1 LSPQFFSCTH
11 VAAVVK
17 YWKLIHSRRVS
28 SVMDDFK
35 ESDALWE
42 LLGRAR
48 RAKASPYFARKVL
61 SAIREEKQPRFSVAA
76 LLRWVIPAA
85 ACAALLIGWSAYQHE
100 QQDAFNAY
108 FDSAADLQSLI
119 ASEDVSLWLEERPL

>member
-1 LSPQFFSCTH
+1 
-11 VAAVVK
+11 
-17 YWKLIHSRRVS
+17 
-28 SVMDDFK
+28 MDDFK
-35 ESDALWE
+35 EHDPLWD

-48 RAKASPYFARKVL
+48 RVNASPYFTRKVL
-61 SAIREEKQPRFSVAA
+61 TAIRDGERPRFSLAT

-85 ACAALLIGWSAYQHE
+85 CAALIIGWPIYQHE

-119 ASEDVSLWLEERPL
+119 ASEDPSLWLEEPTL

>member
-1 LSPQFFSCTH
+1 
-11 VAAVVK
+11 
-17 YWKLIHSRRVS
+17 
-28 SVMDDFK
+28 MDDFK
-35 ESDALWE
+35 ENDALWD

-48 RAKASPYFARKVL
+48 RVKASPYFARKIL

-76 LLRWVIPAA
+76 LLRWIIPAA
-85 ACAALLIGWSAYQHE
+85 ACVALIIGWSTYQHA
-100 QQDAFNAY
+100 QQDADAFNAY